1 MAKDNGQALAVV
13 EPTVPAPDV
22 DLRATIDTTLAQVN
36 AVQELQR
43 RMLKPDVDYGVIP
56 GTPKPTLYKP
66 GAEKLLAH
74 FKLSVADAL
83 VEKEDLGEGHLDYVV
98 RLPIVNRATGEVVG
112 VGVGSCSTKERKY
125 QRSSP
130 FDIRNTVL
138 KMAKKR
144 ALVDA
149 ALTTTA
155 ASHVFTQDIEDLMDN
170 GLLPKGGHFEDV
182 KGGAAAPAG
191 GTGAGRT
198 AQPAKA
204 TAKPATKAAAKPASN
219 GRVEIDPDFTAP
231 EGEFVDCNILWGQA
245 KVTTSGKPYLSY
257 KLTCERTGKTGWVSC
272 WDEEA
277 AAMAMATKTPAQ
289 FRGVVRAKL
298 RQGKGGFWAVEE
310 FELPGNEEYDLF
322 DDVDLGPPLDMSNPL
337 FSPGD

>member
-1 MAKDNGQALAVV
+1 MAKETGQALAVM
-13 EPTVPAPDV
+13 EPAVVAHDIE
-22 DLRATIDTTLAQVN
+22 LRATIEETLAQVN

-98 RLPIVNRATGEVVG
+98 RLPIVNRSSGEVVG

-125 QRSSP
+125 QRNSP

-155 ASHVFTQDIEDLMDN
+155 ASHVFTQDIEELVEN
-170 GLLPKGGHFEDV
+170 GVMSIK
-182 KGGAAAPAG
+182 GAAIAEAPAG
-191 GTGAGRT
+191 R
-198 AQPAKA
+198 K
-204 TAKPATKAAAKPASN
+204 KAAAKAAPAEQKAPAKAQPST
-219 GRVEIDPDFTAP
+219 RPATQRIEVDPDFDAP
-231 EGEFVDCNILWGQA
+231 EGEFVDATIHWGQA

-257 KLTCERTGKTGWVSC
+257 KLTCEQTGKTGWVSC

-277 AAMAMATKTPAQ
+277 AAMAMDTQTPAQ
-289 FRGVVRAKL
+289 FRGKVRMKL

-310 FELPGNEEYDLF
+310 FELPGSEDFDLF
-322 DDVDLGPPLDMSNPL
+322 EDVDLGPPLDMSNPL

>member
-1 MAKDNGQALAVV
+1 MAKQTSEALAVM
-13 EPTVPAPDV
+13 EPQGFAPDIE
-22 DLRATIDTTLAQVN
+22 LKATIEQTLAQVG
-36 AVQELQR
+36 AVGELQR

-56 GTPKPTLYKP
+56 GTPKPTLYKC

-83 VEKEDLGEGHLDYVV
+83 VEKEDLGDGHLDYVV
-98 RLPIVNRATGEVVG
+98 RLPIVNRSSGEIVG
-112 VGVGSCSTKERKY
+112 VGVGSCSTLERKY

-155 ASHVFTQDIEDLMDN
+155 ASHVFTQDIEELVEN
-170 GLLPKGGHFEDV
+170 GVIESKP
-182 KGGAAAPAG
+182 AAAMAVW
-191 GTGAGRT
+191 
-198 AQPAKA
+198 
-204 TAKPATKAAAKPASN
+204 AKPASPA
-219 GRVEIDPDFTAP
+219 GKPRQAPFKGEAGFSPTKAAPTQRIEVDPDFSAP
-231 EGEFVDCNILWGQA
+231 EGEFCDCLIHWGQA

-257 KLTCERTGKTGWVSC
+257 KLTCEQTGKTGWVSC

-277 AAMAMATKTPAQ
+277 AALAMDTQTPAQ
-289 FRGVVRAKL
+289 YRGRVRMKL

-310 FELPGNEEYDLF
+310 FELPGSADFDLF
-322 DDVDLGPPLDMSNPL
+322 EDIDLGPPLDMSNPL
-337 FSPGD
+337 YSHGD